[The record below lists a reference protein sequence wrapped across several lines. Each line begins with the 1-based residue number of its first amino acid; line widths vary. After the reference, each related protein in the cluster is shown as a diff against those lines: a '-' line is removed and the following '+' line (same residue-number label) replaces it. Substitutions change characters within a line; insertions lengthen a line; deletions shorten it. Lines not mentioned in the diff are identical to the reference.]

1 MAESGTASDS
11 TMVASVN
18 DIMRHRLGHSW
29 DADGTWH
36 HAADAYTKLG
46 TKDAMRR
53 RSGSEGQCGKRE
65 SELAGE

>member
-1 MAESGTASDS
+1 MAG
-11 TMVASVN
+11 SVN
-18 DIMRHRLGHSW
+18 DITQHGLGCSW

-36 HAADAYTKLG
+36 RAADAYAKLG
-46 TKDAMRR
+46 TKEATRR